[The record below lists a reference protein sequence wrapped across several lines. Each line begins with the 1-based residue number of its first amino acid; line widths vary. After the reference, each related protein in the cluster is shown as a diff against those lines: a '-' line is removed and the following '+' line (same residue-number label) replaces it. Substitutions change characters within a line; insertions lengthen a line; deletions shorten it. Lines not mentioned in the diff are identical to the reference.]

1 MFAYVLL
8 SVDSAKENEILD
20 ALADFSEIDEV
31 RILFGEW
38 DMICKVE
45 AENPD
50 ALATFVMENIRSLPG
65 VTLTST
71 MIVAR

>member
-8 SVDSAKENEILD
+8 SVDSAKENEIHE
-20 ALADFSEIDEV
+20 ALMDFNQIKEV

-45 AENPD
+45 ADNPD
-50 ALATFVMENIRSLPG
+50 ALATFVMEHIRPLPG
-65 VTLTST
+65 ITLTST